1 VHDHSFPGTRK
12 DRFKEVGYAGRG
24 EVHNHPVTFWGS
36 GYNRPMRSNSAPSGI
51 VVGLVLL
58 VGILAASTAALFIR
72 LAYAAEGSGSVGLGL
87 LLATVRL
94 SVASLVLL
102 PAWWG
107 IRKTSLKPGALRY
120 AVLAGIFLGAH
131 LALWIT
137 SLAYT
142 SIAASATIVTT
153 NPIWVALILW
163 LWRSETPSHLTIAGI
178 IVAFSGGTL
187 IAVGDAGGA
196 SAGSKPLLGDLLALG
211 GALTVS
217 LYLIFGR
224 EAQYRGMGVG
234 QYVATAYVVGAVTL
248 LPTPLLLGSGYS
260 GWPGEVYLY
269 GLLLAFV
276 PQLVGHTSFNW
287 AVRWVSPTLVALVIL
302 AEPVGSSV
310 LGYLVLGEVP
320 GPLVLGGAA
329 VLLIGVAGAVWGEG
343 ARSGTVRKPD
353 GVPTGPD

>member
-1 VHDHSFPGTRK
+1 
-12 DRFKEVGYAGRG
+12 
-24 EVHNHPVTFWGS
+24 
-36 GYNRPMRSNSAPSGI
+36 MRSNSAPPGLL
-51 VVGLVLL
+51 VGLVLL

-87 LLATVRL
+87 LLAAVRL
-94 SVASLVLL
+94 SVASVALV

-107 IRKTSLKPGALRY
+107 TRKTNLKPGALRY

-163 LWRSETPSHLTIAGI
+163 LWRGETPTRLTAAGI
-178 IVAFSGGTL
+178 IVAFSGGAL

-196 SAGSKPLLGDLLALG
+196 SAGSKPLLGDLLALL

-224 EAQYRGMGVG
+224 EAQHRGMGVG
-234 QYVATAYVVGAVTL
+234 RYVATAYAVGALTL
-248 LPTPLLLGSGYS
+248 LPAPLLLGTGYS
-260 GWPGEVYLY
+260 GWSGEVYLY
-269 GLLLAFV
+269 GLLLAFI

-302 AEPVGSSV
+302 AEPVGSSI
-310 LGYLVLGEVP
+310 LGYLVFGEVP
-320 GPLVLGGAA
+320 GSLVLGGAA
-329 VLLIGVAGAVWGEG
+329 VLLVGVAGAVWGEG
-343 ARSGTVRKPD
+343 TKSGTLRKPD
-353 GVPTGPD
+353 GVESNPD